1 MAKNKDD
8 RLEDL
13 KTSLEKVWLAGLGA
27 LAQAEK
33 QGGKLFK
40 TLVKKGKK
48 YEVLIPIAGDA
59 VKDSVKAAR
68 KQANDAFQGMEA
80 AFDQQVKAANETCRR
95 REQEGRRCVEEG
107 NRTPQEER
115 HEHAGS
121 DEEKDHQEKEDASP
135 RKRQSLRPRSERSA
149 SARTRT

>member
-33 QGGKLFK
+33 QGDKLFK

-68 KQANDAFQGMEA
+68 KQANDAFKGMEA
-80 AFDQQVKAANETCRR
+80 AFDRQVKAAMKRAGVASKKDIDALKKEIERLKKSATSTRASTKKKPTKKKKTLAR
-95 REQEGRRCVEEG
+95 KKTKPAAKK
-107 NRTPQEER
+107 RT
-115 HEHAGS
+115 
-121 DEEKDHQEKEDASP
+121 
-135 RKRQSLRPRSERSA
+135 KR
-149 SARTRT
+149 

>member
-59 VKDSVKAAR
+59 VKGSVKAAR

-80 AFDQQVKAANETCRR
+80 AFDRQVKAAMKRAGVASKKDVDALKKEIEHLKKSAESTRASTKKKPTKKKKPLAKKKTKPAAKK
-95 REQEGRRCVEEG
+95 
-107 NRTPQEER
+107 RT
-115 HEHAGS
+115 
-121 DEEKDHQEKEDASP
+121 
-135 RKRQSLRPRSERSA
+135 KR
-149 SARTRT
+149 

>member
-1 MAKNKDD
+1 MAKTKDD

-13 KTSLEKVWLAGLGA
+13 KASFEKVWLAGLGA

-33 QGGKLFK
+33 QGDKLFK

-59 VKDSVKAAR
+59 VKESVKAAR

-80 AFDQQVKAANETCRR
+80 AFDRQVKAAVKRAGLASKKDVDALKKEVANLKKSAKGTRASTKKKT
-95 REQEGRRCVEEG
+95 GTKKKPATKK
-107 NRTPQEER
+107 RT
-115 HEHAGS
+115 
-121 DEEKDHQEKEDASP
+121 
-135 RKRQSLRPRSERSA
+135 KR
-149 SARTRT
+149 

>member
-8 RLEDL
+8 RIEDL
-13 KTSLEKVWLAGLGA
+13 KTSFEKVWLAGLGA

-59 VKDSVKAAR
+59 VKDSVKTAR
-68 KQANDAFQGMEA
+68 KQANDAFRGMEA
-80 AFDQQVKAANETCRR
+80 AFDRQVKAAMKRSGVATKKD
-95 REQEGRRCVEEG
+95 VEALKKEIASLKKRAKSTRASTKKKVAKKKTLAKKKKKPATKK
-107 NRTPQEER
+107 RT
-115 HEHAGS
+115 
-121 DEEKDHQEKEDASP
+121 
-135 RKRQSLRPRSERSA
+135 KR
-149 SARTRT
+149 